1 MSRPPFV
8 TSRPQANA
16 LRVLKIYHLPV
27 FRNAHH
33 DANAFHSIDHHWSD
47 AQFATAFSDT
57 VVDLRALRLRQH
69 L

>member
-1 MSRPPFV
+1 
-8 TSRPQANA
+8 
-16 LRVLKIYHLPV
+16 VLQIYHLPI
-27 FRNAHH
+27 FRNTHL